1 MSSSYL
7 ESKTLSFRPARTF
20 ETTSQLFQGESRSS
34 NSSDFDNEFTP
45 LVPLKKEVLP
55 KSAKKLNF
63 GTLVRRKQL
72 NILALND
79 EIDDMLDDVNRI
91 GFVYISD

>member
-1 MSSSYL
+1 M
-7 ESKTLSFRPARTF
+7 
-20 ETTSQLFQGESRSS
+20 
-34 NSSDFDNEFTP
+34 
-45 LVPLKKEVLP
+45 VPLKKEVLS

-79 EIDDMLDDVNRI
+79 EIDDMLDDVNRK
-91 GFVYISD
+91 GFLYISD